1 MSLEEQWIALMTIVR
16 KEIKRF
22 MRIWTQ
28 TLVPPVITITLYFVI
43 FGNLIGKRIGTMSG
57 VSYMEFVVPGLIM
70 MAVITSSYTNVVSS
84 FFGAK
89 FQRYVEEILVSPMP
103 NYIILMGFVLGGV
116 ARGLGVGFIVTVVA
130 LFFTDMEIYSYPVT
144 VGIVVITSV
153 FFSMAGFVN
162 AVYANT
168 FDDISIVP
176 TFLLTPLIYLGGV
189 FYSIDLLPDFWADVS
204 KINPI
209 LYIVNAFRYGVLGI
223 TDINV
228 GWAFTMVGIF
238 TIAAFLYSLHL
249 LNSGKRLR
257 M

>member
-1 MSLEEQWIALMTIVR
+1 MSLKEQWIALMTIVR

-144 VGIVVITSV
+144 IGIVVITSV

-189 FYSIDLLPDFWADVS
+189 FYTV
-204 KINPI
+204 
-209 LYIVNAFRYGVLGI
+209 YIY
-223 TDINV
+223 
-228 GWAFTMVGIF
+228 
-238 TIAAFLYSLHL
+238 
-249 LNSGKRLR
+249 
-257 M
+257 

>member
-1 MSLEEQWIALMTIVR
+1 MTAQEQLTALLTITR

-22 MRIWTQ
+22 LRIWLQ

-43 FGNLIGKRIGTMSG
+43 FGNLIGKRIGLMSG

-89 FQRYVEEILVSPMP
+89 FQRFVEEILVSPTP
-103 NYIILMGFVLGGV
+103 NYIIILGFVMGGV
-116 ARGLGVGFIVTVVA
+116 ARGLCVGVIVTLVA
-130 LFFTDMEIYSYPVT
+130 LFFTEIQIHNLTVT
-144 VGIVVITSV
+144 VFIVLMTSV
-153 FFSMAGFVN
+153 LFSLAGLIN
-162 AVYANT
+162 AIYANT
-168 FDDISIVP
+168 FDDISIIP

-189 FYSIDLLPDFWADVS
+189 FYSIDLLPEFWGDVS
-204 KINPI
+204 KANPI

-223 TDINV
+223 SDINV
-228 GWAFTMVGIF
+228 QWAFFMIGGF
-238 TIAAFLYSLHL
+238 TVAAFFYCLSL

-257 M
+257 T

>member
-1 MSLEEQWIALMTIVR
+1 MEEQWIALMTIVR

-116 ARGLGVGFIVTVVA
+116 ARGLGVGFIVTLVA
-130 LFFTDMEIYSYPVT
+130 LFFTDLEIHSYPVT
-144 VGIVVITSV
+144 IGIVIVTSV

-189 FYSIDLLPDFWADVS
+189 FYSIDLLPEFWAGVS
-204 KINPI
+204 KVNPI
-209 LYIVNAFRYGVLGI
+209 LYIVNTFRYGVLGI

-228 GWAFTMVGIF
+228 GWAFFMVGIF
-238 TIAAFLYSLHL
+238 TIGAFLFSMHL

>member
-1 MSLEEQWIALMTIVR
+1 MRMEEQWIALMTIVR

-116 ARGLGVGFIVTVVA
+116 ARGLGVGFIVTLVA
-130 LFFTDMEIYSYPVT
+130 LFFTDLEIHSYPVT
-144 VGIVVITSV
+144 IGIVIVTSV

-189 FYSIDLLPDFWADVS
+189 FYSIDLLPEFWAGVS
-204 KINPI
+204 KVNPI
-209 LYIVNAFRYGVLGI
+209 LYIVNTFRYGVLGI

-228 GWAFTMVGIF
+228 GWAFFMVGIF
-238 TIAAFLYSLHL
+238 TIGAFLFSMHL

>member
-1 MSLEEQWIALMTIVR
+1 MTAQEQLIALMTITR

-22 MRIWTQ
+22 LRIWLQ

-43 FGNLIGKRIGTMSG
+43 FGNLIGKRIGLMSG

-89 FQRYVEEILVSPMP
+89 FQRFVEEILVSPTP
-103 NYIILMGFVLGGV
+103 NYIIIIGFVMGGV
-116 ARGLGVGFIVTVVA
+116 ARGLCVGIIVTLVA
-130 LFFTDMEIYSYPVT
+130 LFFTEIHIHNLTVT
-144 VGIVVITSV
+144 VFIVLMTSV
-153 FFSMAGFVN
+153 LFSLAGLIN
-162 AVYANT
+162 AIYANT

-189 FYSIDLLPDFWADVS
+189 FYSIDLLPDFWGAVS
-204 KINPI
+204 KANPI

-223 TDINV
+223 SDVNV
-228 GWAFTMVGIF
+228 QWAFFMIGGF
-238 TIAAFLYSLHL
+238 TVAAFFYCLSL

>member
-1 MSLEEQWIALMTIVR
+1 MTAREQFIALLTITR

-22 MRIWTQ
+22 LRIWLQ

-43 FGNLIGKRIGTMSG
+43 FGNLIGKRIGLMSG

-89 FQRYVEEILVSPMP
+89 FQRFVEEILVSPTP
-103 NYIILMGFVLGGV
+103 NYIIILGFVLGGV
-116 ARGLGVGFIVTVVA
+116 ARGLCVGVIVTLVA
-130 LFFTDMEIYSYPVT
+130 LFFTEIHIHNLTVT
-144 VGIVVITSV
+144 VFVVLMTSLL
-153 FFSMAGFVN
+153 FSLAGLIN
-162 AVYANT
+162 AIYANT

-189 FYSIDLLPDFWADVS
+189 FYSIDLLPDFWGAVS
-204 KINPI
+204 KANPI

-223 TDINV
+223 SDINV
-228 GWAFTMVGIF
+228 QWAFFMIGGF
-238 TIAAFLYSLHL
+238 TVAAFFYCLSL

>member
-1 MSLEEQWIALMTIVR
+1 MTAQEQFIAFLTITR

-22 MRIWTQ
+22 LRIWLQ

-43 FGNLIGKRIGTMSG
+43 FGNLIGKRIGLMSG

-89 FQRYVEEILVSPMP
+89 FQRFVEEILVSPTP
-103 NYIILMGFVLGGV
+103 NYIIVLGFAMGGV
-116 ARGLGVGFIVTVVA
+116 ARGMIVGIIVTVVA
-130 LFFTDMEIYSYPVT
+130 LFFTDIHIHNLPVT
-144 VGIVVITSV
+144 VVIVVMTSV
-153 FFSMAGFVN
+153 LFSLAGLIN
-162 AVYANT
+162 AIYANS

-189 FYSIDLLPDFWADVS
+189 FYSIDLLPEFWGSVS
-204 KINPI
+204 KANPI

-223 TDINV
+223 SDINV
-228 GWAFTMVGIF
+228 QWAFLMIGGF
-238 TIAAFLYSLHL
+238 TVAAYAYCLNL